1 MVRKGHGAFTL
12 AGRAC
17 PKLVLLTTVAC
28 LAAPAWAQDVPS
40 DTPTDTQVARQDTI
54 LVTARRREESM
65 QDVPVS
71 VTAVS
76 ADDLER
82 QGITNTVELDQIVPN
97 LQFATYGTLTGNNSA
112 AQVFIRG
119 IGQTD
124 ATPAVDPGV
133 GIYIDEVYMG
143 RSVGGAMDFRDIAS
157 VQVLRGPQGTLF
169 GRNTIG
175 GAVLMSTNEPG
186 AGNTLRLGV
195 GEDNLYEGFI
205 ALDVPISEELEG
217 RVSFGAR
224 QRDGYVTRAF
234 DGVDLGNEDT
244 WTAQGTVR
252 WEPSPDV
259 SFLLRGDYSKED
271 ENGSP
276 FVFVEINESQLFP
289 IIGSV
294 VGGCPGASFP
304 PPTPVPM
311 IDDPRCANDFQEMG
325 PFTNGG
331 TYPASSTLENGGLA
345 LTAEWDVS
353 DTLTL
358 KSITSART
366 LEWTGSR
373 DADNTPLLVLHTNY
387 DSESEQFSQEFQ
399 TLFDLGSVTGV
410 AGVYYFDESS
420 YDRLIVPLGTPG
432 TSYDTQRVNLGT
444 EAWAA
449 FTDWTWDISDALSVG
464 GGLRYTEED
473 KTIQGSLFNVAGV
486 NSPEPPI
493 PSTLCPFGGP
503 PPTQVGCLFISDDEF
518 TQSFS
523 SLTGSASIQYRWTDT
538 FMTYFRFA
546 QGFKSGGFNQRYNAA
561 TPGNVPIAF
570 DEETAESFEIG
581 FKANPARGMRLNGA
595 IFTTKYDDIQLTYR
609 LGVVPLLF
617 NAGEATIEG
626 AELEWTW
633 SPTADLM
640 LDASMGY
647 LDAGYDSI
655 NDPTVGG
662 TNPTAV
668 ATLDS
673 KLPFVPDWTWHVG
686 ASYTFHPT
694 PDFELIPRIDVS
706 FTDAIFF
713 DAGNS
718 TNIAADE
725 VTLVNGSLTLVSLG
739 SDWRLALHGH
749 NLTDELYPVAG
760 TSSTTTSSGYAEVI
774 NARPRNFTLSFT
786 LDF

>member
-1 MVRKGHGAFTL
+1 MVRKGQGARAL
-12 AGRAC
+12 AGHLC
-17 PKLVLLTTVAC
+17 PKLVLLTTAAC
-28 LAAPAWAQDVPS
+28 LAAPAWAQDAPA
-40 DTPTDTQVARQDTI
+40 PEGAEARADQDVI

-71 VTAVS
+71 VSAVS
-76 ADDLER
+76 AEDLER
-82 QGITNTVELDQIVPN
+82 QGITNTVELDEIVPN
-97 LQFATYGTLTGNNSA
+97 LQFTTYGTLTGNNSA

-133 GIYIDEVYMG
+133 GIYIDDVYMG
-143 RSVGGAMDFRDIAS
+143 RSVGGAMDFRDIAG

-175 GAVLMSTNEPG
+175 GAVLLSTNEPG
-186 AGNTLRLGV
+186 AGNTVRLGI
-195 GEDNLYEGFI
+195 GEDNLFEGFI
-205 ALDVPISEELEG
+205 ALDVPMSDQLQG
-217 RVSFGAR
+217 RVSLGAR
-224 QRDGYVTRAF
+224 QRDGYVRRAV
-234 DGVDLGNEDT
+234 DGSDLGDENT
-244 WTAQGTVR
+244 WTAQGTLR
-252 WEPSPDV
+252 WEPSPDL
-259 SFLLRGDYSKED
+259 SFVLRADYTEED

-276 FVFVEINESQLFP
+276 FVFLEINESQLFP
-289 IIGSV
+289 IIGSLIA
-294 VGGCPGASFP
+294 GCPGVGFP

-331 TYPASSTLENGGLA
+331 TYPVSSTLENGGIA
-345 LTAEWDVS
+345 LTAEWDVN
-353 DTLTL
+353 DTFSI

-366 LEWTGSR
+366 LDWTGSR
-373 DADNTPLLVLHTNY
+373 DADNTPQLILHTNY

-399 TLFDLGSVTGV
+399 ALFDLDAVTGV
-410 AGVYYFDESS
+410 AGLYYFDEDS

-432 TSYDTQRVNLGT
+432 TSYDTQRVNMGT

-449 FTDWTWDISDALSVG
+449 FTEWTWDISEILSVS

-473 KTIQGSLFNVAGV
+473 KSIQGSLFNVPGV
-486 NSPEPPI
+486 NTPEPAI
-493 PSTLCPFGGP
+493 PTTLCPFGGP
-503 PPTQVGCLFISDDEF
+503 PPTQAGCLFISDDEYS
-518 TQSFS
+518 QDFS
-523 SLTGSASIQYRWTDT
+523 SLTGSASVQYRWSDR

-561 TPGNVPIAF
+561 PPGNMPIAF

-633 SPTADLM
+633 APTVDLM
-640 LDASMGY
+640 LDASLGY

-655 NDPTVGG
+655 NDPTIGG
-662 TNPTAV
+662 TTPSAV
-668 ATLDS
+668 ATLS
-673 KLPFVPDWTWHVG
+673 SNLPFVPDWTWHVG

-694 PDFELIPRIDVS
+694 PDYDLIPRIDIS
-706 FTDAIFF
+706 YTDSMYF

-718 TNIAADE
+718 ANIAPDA
-725 VTLVNGSLTLVSLG
+725 VTLVNGSVTLVSL
-739 SDWRLALHGH
+739 DRNWRLALNGH

-760 TSSTTTSSGYAEVI
+760 TSSTTTSSGYAEII

-786 LDF
+786 VDF